1 MAFICAVKGKIMYVY
16 KLTIL
21 SYTERTSDK
30 KQLIS
35 APTQIIYYFISSA
48 GS

>member
-1 MAFICAVKGKIMYVY
+1 MVLICIVKGKIRYVY

-21 SYTERTSDK
+21 SHNDRTSDK

-35 APTQIIYYFISSA
+35 APTQIIYYFISSV

>member
-1 MAFICAVKGKIMYVY
+1 MVFIYVVMGKIRYVY

-21 SYTERTSDK
+21 SHTDRTSDK

-35 APTQIIYYFISSA
+35 APTQIIYYFISGV